1 MSLWLLLR
9 FQMFIVQ
16 VPIGRALTSTE
27 ITGMT
32 KMGCLHAQ
40 EISISRMKFNQNG
53 RSNPGGRACSIPL
66 RFYCMILCMSIEAT
80 PRSPHFVD
88 RLTPLRIFLGCLHQ
102 CRIRF
107 FIAPSLWRTDGGGS
121 RESPVLSEGE
131 NYQGVF
137 ELLLIWTG
145 CSPNGE
151 FPLYLCNGLN
161 YFSCDRLSDGS
172 RLITRVMHQMVGSRR
187 VWVVPMH
194 HCDKLVCV
202 GVQVGDVGKN
212 ALSVGRSYV
221 WLEWLME

>member
-1 MSLWLLLR
+1 
-9 FQMFIVQ
+9 MFIVQ

-53 RSNPGGRACSIPL
+53 RSNPGGRACFIPL
-66 RFYCMILCMSIEAT
+66 RFYCMNLCMSIEAT

-88 RLTPLRIFLGCLHQ
+88 TFGMLASVQNPI
-102 CRIRF
+102 

-131 NYQGVF
+131 NYQGIF

-151 FPLYLCNGLN
+151 FPLYLCNGLT
-161 YFSCDRLSDGS
+161 YPFL
-172 RLITRVMHQMVGSRR
+172 
-187 VWVVPMH
+187 
-194 HCDKLVCV
+194 
-202 GVQVGDVGKN
+202 
-212 ALSVGRSYV
+212 
-221 WLEWLME
+221 

>member
-107 FIAPSLWRTDGGGS
+107 LLPQAYGGLMGAALASPPFCRRVKTIKAFLNCFSFGLVARQMANFPYTCAMGS
-121 RESPVLSEGE
+121 P
-131 NYQGVF
+131 
-137 ELLLIWTG
+137 I
-145 CSPNGE
+145 
-151 FPLYLCNGLN
+151 
-161 YFSCDRLSDGS
+161 FSCDRL
-172 RLITRVMHQMVGSRR
+172 
-187 VWVVPMH
+187 
-194 HCDKLVCV
+194 
-202 GVQVGDVGKN
+202 
-212 ALSVGRSYV
+212 
-221 WLEWLME
+221 